1 MNNLS
6 LENFSSLLKKWPP
19 RKIVRSE
26 MITETITTYQF
37 LPENTIFLE
46 GGALANK
53 IQDFKLKYSL
63 LYKYSVPEKPQ
74 EVRRNW
80 RAKRG
85 IFSDF

>member
-46 GGALANK
+46 GGGVSK
-53 IQDFKLKYSL
+53 QDPGLQTQVFLTL
-63 LYKYSVPEKPQ
+63 QV
-74 EVRRNW
+74 
-80 RAKRG
+80 
-85 IFSDF
+85 FST